1 MTEIVKLFSEQDTRE
16 LARRVADFLKK
27 GDVLAL
33 YGELGVGKTFF
44 TKQLCSFLEVREIVS
59 SPSYVLM
66 NEYEGKYPV
75 FHLDLYRLE
84 SAEEVLELGI
94 HELFEKGILIIEWPE
109 IAEDFLPQKTIK
121 IKFGFENSH
130 RIAEIIR
137 YKIS

>member
-59 SPSYVLM
+59 SPSYILM

-109 IAEDFLPQKTIK
+109 IAEDLLPQKTIK